1 MTFPKFR
8 TSSPPP
14 LVGRLDALT
23 GLRWWAA
30 FAVFAF
36 HARKFAPLP
45 GYSLMAYGNYG
56 VSFFLC
62 TIWFCAYLVGKTYR
76 YCATVLVSQ
85 VRTDMAGSYGGLANC
100 YPDISPLVA
109 LPSKLVGTT
118 FLCLPTGAVYIIFT
132 RLLHTP

>member
-14 LVGRLDALT
+14 TGRTSGCVDGTPLVGRFCSICFPCQEIRSASW
-23 GLRWWAA
+23 LRSNGIWKL
-30 FAVFAF
+30 
-36 HARKFAPLP
+36 R
-45 GYSLMAYGNYG
+45 GQ
-56 VSFFLC
+56 FFLC

-76 YCATVLVSQ
+76 NCATVLVSQ
-85 VRTDMAGSYGGLANC
+85 VRTYMAGSYGGLANC

-118 FLCLPTGAVYIIFT
+118 FLCLPTGAVDIIFT